1 MKQTNQQTTHK
12 PLVSVIM
19 PVKNAAEF
27 VVQALQS
34 IQAQTLTDWELIV
47 VNDGSTDETGNIL
60 KTFARNDTRIRVLT
74 NKKSLGIGASLN
86 KALAHAKGAFIARMD
101 GDDVALPKRLALQV
115 AYLRKHR
122 SIVAVGGQAQMIDG
136 QDSVFAQKR
145 FPTDPKLLREMI
157 MWVVPMQHPIVM
169 VRAEVYKACLYDE
182 QLKTAE
188 DVDWMMKLLQFG
200 DFGNVVQTVYQ
211 YRKADTS
218 NGYHNVKQTF
228 WLTLLGR
235 WRGIARYDYR
245 PSAKGIALTIAQIVA
260 VAFLPAKVI
269 VRVYE
274 LKRFL
279 WGEQYR
285 FFARLALLTLPSQK

>member
-1 MKQTNQQTTHK
+1 MKQTTRSVPHK

-27 VVQALQS
+27 VAQALES

-47 VNDGSTDETGNIL
+47 VNDGSSDETGNIL
-60 KTFARNDTRIRVLT
+60 KTFAREDKRIRVLT
-74 NKKSLGIGASLN
+74 NKQSQGIGASLN
-86 KALAHAKGAFIARMD
+86 KALGYAKGDYIARMD
-101 GDDVALPKRLALQV
+101 GDDIALPKRLALQV
-115 AYLRKHR
+115 AFLRKHPKV
-122 SIVAVGGQAQMIDG
+122 VAVGGQAQMIDG
-136 QDSVFAQKR
+136 QGSVFAQKR

-169 VRAEVYKACLYDE
+169 VRAHVYKQCLYDE

-188 DVDWMMKLLQFG
+188 DVDWMMKLLRHG
-200 DFGNVVQTVYQ
+200 EFGNVPQVVYQ

-235 WRGIARYDYR
+235 LRGIMRYGYR
-245 PSAKGIALTIAQIVA
+245 PSVKGIVVTIAQIALVTL
-260 VAFLPAKVI
+260 LPAKAV
-269 VRVYE
+269 VRAYE

-279 WGEQYR
+279 WSEQYR